1 MNGSVFLGL
10 LGIAVL
16 AWLTAAAT
24 ALRSVSRIWLRAW
37 VERGPAGA
45 GSAEIYLERP
55 HRLIASASAGGAL
68 VIALSG
74 LMIGWRGYP
83 DAAQI
88 TVGVLVLAVAML
100 VLGQQIPRAIARRWP
115 THLLPILLPFLQLFA
130 WLVYP
135 IVRVSR
141 FARAL
146 VRGPA
151 AVASDVRDG
160 IGDLLREGELEGIG
174 AREELR
180 IISGVVEFGE
190 KTLRDVMT
198 PRTEIFAIDVA
209 TPPHEAAQAIAQ
221 AGYSRV
227 PVYRDSLDEIV
238 GIVHVFDVLREA
250 GERMPPIR
258 PVAHAPA
265 SKRCSEMLF
274 EMLRWQRH
282 MAIVLDEFGGTAG
295 LVSLE
300 DMLEELVGDI
310 RDEHDEPATAELHA
324 VSRPAIVDA
333 SAEWVDVAA
342 RFQVDLESV
351 GDARGGRSIGGV
363 LVRALGRIPQVGER
377 FRIAGLDITVV
388 QAEPSRLLR
397 LLVQRADSAAPVELP
412 APR

>member
-1 MNGSVFLGL
+1 
-10 LGIAVL
+10 
-16 AWLTAAAT
+16 
-24 ALRSVSRIWLRAW
+24 
-37 VERGPAGA
+37 
-45 GSAEIYLERP
+45 
-55 HRLIASASAGGAL
+55 
-68 VIALSG
+68 
-74 LMIGWRGYP
+74 
-83 DAAQI
+83 
-88 TVGVLVLAVAML
+88 
-100 VLGQQIPRAIARRWP
+100 
-115 THLLPILLPFLQLFA
+115 
-130 WLVYP
+130 
-135 IVRVSR
+135 
-141 FARAL
+141 
-146 VRGPA
+146 
-151 AVASDVRDG
+151 VASDVRDG